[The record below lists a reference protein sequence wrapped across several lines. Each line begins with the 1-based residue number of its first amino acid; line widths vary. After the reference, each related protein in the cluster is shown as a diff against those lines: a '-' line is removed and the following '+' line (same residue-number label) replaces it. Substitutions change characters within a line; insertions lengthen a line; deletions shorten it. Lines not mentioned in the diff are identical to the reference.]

1 MPFTCRDVAQ
11 AARLQG
17 GRKSGDE
24 LFFTCPRHDDQHP
37 SLQVN
42 ESKNTWLCGP
52 CAAGGNAW
60 QLAAFV
66 KKVNPDDKPAM
77 TALLKQ
83 LGLTNGHHPPKKHGF
98 PTTYFVRDLKRS
110 VAIKEWYPYTD
121 EFGAELFRIARVE
134 YMNGNGSR
142 YKEFPVWCQG
152 SWGRTSKDVPDT
164 LYRLPRLKSADHIFI
179 CEGEKDVETLEKLS
193 LTATTNPGGVGKW
206 KPEYS
211 RFFNTK
217 QSVVVLRDN
226 DEPGLRQQLQ
236 VLSSLSG
243 KVHSLKKLDL
253 PGLPEKGDVTNS
265 VELKVAQGRSLESIA
280 EELCSLADGA
290 PEWTPESQ
298 AFKVPSHWKWLD
310 VAEFEKWEVTPLQPI
325 IVGIIAAGNFVFVAA
340 QSQTGKT
347 LLFLYVARKMVT
359 GGMLFGRFEIKPVE
373 RVLYL
378 VLEDPD
384 RRIQERILDTMKEF
398 SETAAGRFIVHVVP
412 GFAITEPT
420 MLQYLESLIREH
432 RFQVV
437 FLDTYQ
443 KSTPG
448 ISSFDDEKQSVLLHK
463 LANLTRQTG
472 VTLVVI
478 DHVRKDD
485 KARKRAVLSID
496 DVKGTGGKAQNADC
510 VILMERTGKERS
522 QIKFQAFSKDFDKPV
537 GILLDVAPKGSDQ
550 PKFAYAGE
558 LSELGAESKRRGD
571 ATKKKLFELMT
582 PGQWTTTGGLADKTD
597 FNRTTVLRHLERL
610 ISDGKVE
617 ERGDGRSREYR
628 RLMQD
633 ADATVATDEQ
643 EGLFSQT
650 VN

>member
-1 MPFTCRDVAQ
+1 MPFTCLDVAK
-11 AARLQG
+11 AASLQG

-24 LFFTCPRHDDQHP
+24 LFFTCPRHDDEHP

-42 ESKNTWLCGP
+42 QSKNTWLCGP

-66 KKVNPDDKPAM
+66 KQVNPDDKPGM
-77 TALLKQ
+77 IALLKQ
-83 LGLTNGHHPPKKHGF
+83 LGLTNGNHSPKQSF
-98 PTTYFVRDLKRS
+98 PTTYFVRDLGRS
-110 VAIKEWYPYTD
+110 VPIKEWYSYPD
-121 EFGAELFRIARVE
+121 DLGAELFRIARVE
-134 YMNGNGSR
+134 YTNGEGSR
-142 YKEFPVWCQG
+142 HKDFPVWCLG

-164 LYRLPRLKSADHIFI
+164 VYRLPRLRAADHPFI

-193 LTATTNPGGVGKW
+193 LTATTNPAGAGKW

-211 RFFNTK
+211 KFFSTK

-226 DEPGLRQQLQ
+226 DEAGLKHQLQ
-236 VLSSLSG
+236 ILSSLHG
-243 KVHSLKKLDL
+243 KVKSLKKLEL
-253 PGLPEKGDVTNS
+253 PGLPEKGDVTDW
-265 VELKVAQGRSLESIA
+265 VELKVSQGRSLESIA

-290 PEWTPESQ
+290 PEWRPESET
-298 AFKVPSHWKWLD
+298 FKAPVHWKWLD
-310 VAEFEKWEVTPLQPI
+310 VADIQKWEVTPLQPI

-347 LLFLYVARKMVT
+347 LLFLYVARKIVT
-359 GGMLFGRFEIKPVE
+359 GGMLFDRFEIKPVE
-373 RVLYL
+373 KVLYL

-384 RRIQERILDTMKEF
+384 RRIQERILDTIKEF
-398 SETAAGRFIVHVVP
+398 PETAAGRFIVHVVP
-412 GFAITEPT
+412 GFAITDPA
-420 MLQYLESLIREH
+420 MLQYLESLIRER

-443 KSTPG
+443 KATPG
-448 ISSFDDEKQSVLLHK
+448 ISSFNDEQQSVLLHK

-472 VTLVVI
+472 VTLIVI

-485 KARKRAVLSID
+485 KSKKRAGLSLD
-496 DVKGTGGKAQNADC
+496 DIKGTGGKAQNADC
-510 VILMERTGKERS
+510 VILMERSGKERA

-550 PKFAYAGE
+550 PKFSYAGE
-558 LSELGAESKRRGD
+558 LSELGAESKKRGD
-571 ATKKKLFELMT
+571 ATKNKLFERMT
-582 PGQWTTTGGLADKTD
+582 PGQWMTTGGLADKTG
-597 FNRTTVLRHLERL
+597 FNRGTVLRHIETL

-617 ERGDGRSREYR
+617 VRGDGRSREYR

-633 ADATVATDEQ
+633 ADATVAAVEQ
-643 EGLFSQT
+643 EDLFSEAF
-650 VN
+650 N